1 MGKTKTKIIDDSVE
15 KLTANSSQLST
26 EKKEIK
32 SKPKDALAASL
43 LAELNEEFGEVKSK
57 PTADSKQ
64 LTAEKKEEKPSTKTA
79 QAKKVAKTKEKP
91 RSKKYK
97 ESIKDLESKAEEAE
111 KGSYKNMKFPLKEA
125 VELVQKGS
133 YTKFP
138 GTVEIHIN
146 TNVKSV
152 RGLIN
157 LPFASGKKLTIL
169 AFGKGADISGADIV
183 GTDAVLETL
192 LKGKVEAEGKKF
204 DVVITTPEWMPK
216 LARAARILGPR
227 GLMPNPKNGTISDD
241 LKKVVSELQ
250 GGKIEYKSEANGQVI
265 HLGIGKVSQ
274 PVDELSANVK
284 MLYSTIG
291 KSKIKKIV
299 LSPTMGPGVKVD
311 LASI

>member
-1 MGKTKTKIIDDSVE
+1 MGKTKTKIIDDSVKVE
-15 KLTANSSQLST
+15 ANPST
-26 EKKEIK
+26 DAQGRGKA
-32 SKPKDALAASL
+32 PRDALAASL
-43 LAELNEEFGEVKSK
+43 LAELNEEFGEVKAK
-57 PTADSKQ
+57 PEK
-64 LTAEKKEEKPSTKTA
+64 AESVKGEGESKKEAKPSTKTA
-79 QAKKVAKTKEKP
+79 QAKKVAKTKVKP
-91 RSKKYK
+91 RGKKY
-97 ESIKDLESKAEEAE
+97 L
-111 KGSYKNMKFPLKEA
+111 EA
-125 VELVQKGS
+125 VKEVDKHQKYPLNDAVAMIQKGS

-146 TNVKSV
+146 THVKNV

-169 AFGKGADISGADIV
+169 AFGKGAEGSGADIV
-183 GTDAVLETL
+183 GTDAILETV

-227 GLMPNPKNGTISDD
+227 GMMPNPKNGTISDD
-241 LKKVVSELQ
+241 LKKVVGELQ
-250 GGKIEYKSEANGQVI
+250 GGKVEYKTEANGQVI
-265 HLGIGKVSQ
+265 HLGIGKVTQ
-274 PVDELSANVK
+274 PVEELSANIK